1 MKRPLKN
8 IVLKLAKWTGIFIG
22 AVLLLLYLLPLL
34 FPGTISAEVK
44 KVANKSLDSKLD
56 FTKSKLSF
64 FTHFP
69 SLTVSLDEFSLMGS
83 APFKNDTLL
92 KAKQVAFGINLKRLI
107 FNNEVK
113 IDELYVSNAF
123 VNVMVNQKG
132 QANYNVYVAPKD
144 QPKDTTDEGTAI
156 RLDRIDFEN
165 CRIKYN
171 DRSAKILVDAHG
183 FNYIGKGDLS
193 EDVFD
198 LQTEAAI
205 DSIDFYYDRVPYLE
219 KKKLNAD
226 LITRINTN
234 ALSFIL
240 QKNELKINELPVEFT
255 GLFTILKDGYKIN
268 VNASSQNSTLHD
280 LFSVLPPQYLTWM
293 NDAKIEGRSDLLF
306 TFKGRYNASKKQQPD
321 LGFKLKIREG
331 SVAYK
336 NTPVPLTDFQMDL
349 SALLPSLDPEKLS
362 IDLKALDFKVGDK
375 DYFKAI
381 LQTKGLSEMAVKADI
396 KGSLDL
402 KTLDAAMGIQNMEL
416 RGKLIADIVANGNY
430 SATKKLFPK
439 TKGGIN
445 LQSGWLKTDYYP
457 NPITNITFVANV
469 LNNSGTFEDLKV
481 AVTPASFM
489 FEGSPVYVSAAVSNF
504 DDIDYKAKIKGE
516 LNVGKIY
523 QVFATKGLDVTGYAK
538 ADLSLNG
545 RQSYATS
552 GQYSKLDNRGTILLR
567 NIKTTSELFPKAF
580 FINEGLFRFQNE
592 KMWFEKFGAKYGKS
606 DFALNGYLLN
616 TINYFLESKGT
627 LSGDFKLRSKLINV
641 DEFMS
646 LKEGENKD
654 RKSDIEYAK
663 EDNPKASGV
672 VAVPKNLNVSL
683 AANAD
688 KVEYNGLVLN
698 NLAGKIGI
706 SKGQLNLQNTT
717 FDIIDCKVG
726 IDARYDDESPL
737 TANFDVHFMAKDFS
751 VKKAYNEIPMFHD
764 LVTAAE
770 KAEGIISVDY
780 QLKGDLNAN
789 MGPIYESLEGGGT
802 IALRDVKV
810 SGLKMFGGISS
821 KTGQDALNNPN
832 MKGITVKTSINKNL
846 IHIDDFTFK
855 VASFR
860 PTIKGTTS
868 FDGLLD
874 IRVRLGLPPGG
885 LIGIPIVVTG
895 THEDPKIKVF
905 SKTGAPI
912 EDAQYNTKTNKVIK
926 KEKLATPKK

>member
-1 MKRPLKN
+1 
-8 IVLKLAKWTGIFIG
+8 
-22 AVLLLLYLLPLL
+22 
-34 FPGTISAEVK
+34 
-44 KVANKSLDSKLD
+44 
-56 FTKSKLSF
+56 
-64 FTHFP
+64 
-69 SLTVSLDEFSLMGS
+69 
-83 APFKNDTLL
+83 
-92 KAKQVAFGINLKRLI
+92 
-107 FNNEVK
+107 
-113 IDELYVSNAF
+113 
-123 VNVMVNQKG
+123 
-132 QANYNVYVAPKD
+132 
-144 QPKDTTDEGTAI
+144 
-156 RLDRIDFEN
+156 
-165 CRIKYN
+165 
-171 DRSAKILVDAHG
+171 
-183 FNYIGKGDLS
+183 
-193 EDVFD
+193 
-198 LQTEAAI
+198 
-205 DSIDFYYDRVPYLE
+205 
-219 KKKLNAD
+219 
-226 LITRINTN
+226 
-234 ALSFIL
+234 
-240 QKNELKINELPVEFT
+240 
-255 GLFTILKDGYKIN
+255 
-268 VNASSQNSTLHD
+268 
-280 LFSVLPPQYLTWM
+280 
-293 NDAKIEGRSDLLF
+293 
-306 TFKGRYNASKKQQPD
+306 
-321 LGFKLKIREG
+321 
-331 SVAYK
+331 
-336 NTPVPLTDFQMDL
+336 
-349 SALLPSLDPEKLS
+349 
-362 IDLKALDFKVGDK
+362 
-375 DYFKAI
+375 
-381 LQTKGLSEMAVKADI
+381 
-396 KGSLDL
+396 
-402 KTLDAAMGIQNMEL
+402 MGIQNMEL
-416 RGKLIADIVANGNY
+416 RGKLIADIVANGTY
-430 SATKKLFPK
+430 SAAKKLFPK

-552 GQYSKLDNRGTILLR
+552 GQYGKLDNRGTILLR

-627 LSGDFKLRSKLINV
+627 LSGDFKLKSKLINV

-654 RKSDIEYAK
+654 RKSDVEYAK
-663 EDNPKASGV
+663 EENPKASGV

-751 VKKAYNEIPMFHD
+751 VKKAYNEIPMFHE

-821 KTGQDALNNPN
+821 KTGQDALNNPD
-832 MKGITVKTSINKNL
+832 MKGITVKTSISKNL